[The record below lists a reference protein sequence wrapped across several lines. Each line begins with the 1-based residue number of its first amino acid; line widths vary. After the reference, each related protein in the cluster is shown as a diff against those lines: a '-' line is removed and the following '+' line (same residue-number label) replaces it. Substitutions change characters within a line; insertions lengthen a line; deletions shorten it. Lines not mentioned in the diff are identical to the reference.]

1 MSMRIA
7 YLVNQYPLG
16 SHSFIRREILALE
29 RQGFEIERISLRAWD
44 APLVDP
50 ADKAER
56 VQTRYVLQA
65 GTLGLLSAVTFML
78 IVRPFRF
85 FRALRLALRMGRG
98 AQRSLPV
105 HIVYL
110 AEACRIV
117 SWLRNSDVSHIHAHF
132 GTNSAEVAML
142 VRALGGPTWS
152 FTAHGQEEFDNTLIL
167 KMSEKVKH
175 SSFVVAISSFGR
187 SQLFRVL
194 PRECWRKVHVVHC
207 GLDRVFLDEGENVPA
222 TAKQLVCVGRFG
234 ERKGHQILIDSVR
247 LLVNKGIAFELVLVG
262 DGEARADIEALI
274 REYGLARYVR
284 LTGWLSEAEVKNE
297 ILAARALVQPSFAE
311 GIPVVLMEAMALHR
325 PVIGTYV
332 GGIPEL
338 VHPGKHGWLVPPGD
352 AEQLAN
358 AMRECLDAPSETLMR
373 MGKAARERVL
383 DRHNVDDQAR
393 QLAHLFETIVNG

>member
-1 MSMRIA
+1 MRIA
-7 YLVNQYPLG
+7 YLVNQYPFV

-247 LLVNKGIAFELVLVG
+247 LLVNKGIVFELVLVG